1 MQIPNVKSGEDE
13 SNLSSGSKNSDKE
26 NSQLRMNMAA
36 TKNQQMAKQSASVT
50 PAMKNN
56 AKSKLGLSEQQ
67 IKNIRQA
74 PKFKGMAS
82 VL

>member
-56 AKSKLGLSEQQ
+56 A
-67 IKNIRQA
+67 
-74 PKFKGMAS
+74 
-82 VL
+82 